1 MADLLFTDMLTN
13 INIGYDKGGR
23 VLIQNQE
30 FNLKKQAITLAKFN
44 RAKQL
49 LTSGKTKAETMR
61 IITQEFKLMRD
72 PYAGTTKWLR
82 AAADAVQKEGIEINS
97 GVPEKIGEGSDVRG
111 TKKRRALDRKR
122 SNIKLQ
128 QAISGKKTG
137 LHLSHAGFKNSL
149 VGGHNLMYI
158 NGRMNRKMRIPFE
171 DKLFAGMTKFSKVYN
186 NPKAPD
192 KVKRLAAVEYAKKD
206 RALRKKFPEYAKFK
220 TRLSFKNS
228 AFSPGFVVKEK
239 LIDPSMAISNE
250 PGMFLKGESPKSP
263 KGKEIIKKAQEAL
276 KKSLRVAGKATKV
289 AGKIIK
295 PLGIA
300 TGVMAVNTALKAG
313 EKNPF
318 DLASAYATANPQ
330 IATDTRR
337 MRQEPKFRKQ
347 QIAELP
353 QIMPEGF
360 EEIDEQEDFTSYFNG
375 GIVAVKGVK

>member
-13 INIGYDKGGR
+13 LNIGYDKGGR

-49 LTSGKTKAETMR
+49 LSEGKTKAETMR
-61 IITQEFKLMRD
+61 IITQEFKLMRS

-122 SNIKLQ
+122 SNVKLQ

-149 VGGHNLMYI
+149 VGGHNLMYV
-158 NGRMNRKMRIPFE
+158 NGRMNSKMRIPFE
-171 DKLFAGMTKFSKVYN
+171 DKLFASMTKFSKVYN
-186 NPKAPD
+186 NPKTPD

-228 AFSPGFVVKEK
+228 AFSPGFIVKEK

-250 PGMFLKGESPKSP
+250 PGMLLKGESPKSP

-276 KKSLRVAGKATKV
+276 KKSLKVTGKV
-289 AGKIIK
+289 IK
-295 PLGIA
+295 PLGVV
-300 TGVMAVNTALKAG
+300 TGAMAVNTALKAG

-318 DLASAYATANPQ
+318 DLVGSYVTGDAETATTN
-330 IATDTRR
+330 RR
-337 MRQEPKFRKQ
+337 IRQEPEFRKKYMS
-347 QIAELP
+347 ELP
-353 QIMPEGF
+353 QIQPEGF
-360 EEIDEQEDFTSYFNG
+360 ELMEEEDFTSYFNG

>member
-13 INIGYDKGGR
+13 LNIGYDKGGR

-49 LTSGKTKAETMR
+49 LSEGKTKAETMR
-61 IITQEFKLMRD
+61 IITQEFKLMRS

-122 SNIKLQ
+122 SNVKLQ

-149 VGGHNLMYI
+149 VGGHNLMYV
-158 NGRMNRKMRIPFE
+158 NGRMNSKMRIPFE
-171 DKLFAGMTKFSKVYN
+171 DKLFASMTKFSKVYN

-228 AFSPGFVVKEK
+228 AFSPGFIVKEK

-250 PGMFLKGESPKSP
+250 PGMLLKGESPKSP

-276 KKSLRVAGKATKV
+276 KKSLKITGKV
-289 AGKIIK
+289 IK
-295 PLGIA
+295 PLGVV
-300 TGVMAVNTALKAG
+300 TGAMAVNTALKAG

-318 DLASAYATANPQ
+318 DLVGSYLTGDAETATTN
-330 IATDTRR
+330 RR
-337 MRQEPKFRKQ
+337 IRQEPEFRKKYMS
-347 QIAELP
+347 ELP
-353 QIMPEGF
+353 QIQPEGF
-360 EEIDEQEDFTSYFNG
+360 ELMEEEDFTSYFNG

>member
-49 LTSGKTKAETMR
+49 LSEGKTKAETMR
-61 IITQEFKLMRD
+61 IITQEFKLMRS

-122 SNIKLQ
+122 SNVKLQ

-158 NGRMNRKMRIPFE
+158 NGRMNSKMRIPFE
-171 DKLFAGMTKFSKVYN
+171 DKLFASMTKFSKVYN

-228 AFSPGFVVKEK
+228 AFSPGFIVKEK

-250 PGMFLKGESPKSP
+250 PGMLLKGESPKSP

-276 KKSLRVAGKATKV
+276 KKSLKVTGKV
-289 AGKIIK
+289 IK
-295 PLGIA
+295 PLGVV
-300 TGVMAVNTALKAG
+300 TGAMAVNTALKAG

-318 DLASAYATANPQ
+318 DLVGSYVTGDAETATTN
-330 IATDTRR
+330 RR
-337 MRQEPKFRKQ
+337 IRQEPEFRKKYMS
-347 QIAELP
+347 ELP
-353 QIMPEGF
+353 QIQPEGF
-360 EEIDEQEDFTSYFNG
+360 ELMEEEDFTSYFNG